1 MPAASLDYTLFHWVN
16 GLAGHAGWVDRA
28 AALFADWSP
37 FVVAGLLVVLWFW
50 GRGDDRLEDRQA
62 VLHAG
67 VATVLALLVVLAI
80 TSVYFR
86 DRPFVAHPVHL
97 LVAGPGDSSFPSNHA
112 TAAFAIAVAVML
124 YNRRFGIVLL
134 VLAALIAVD
143 RVFVG
148 IHYPGDVAAGA
159 LIGAGSAVLLLA
171 ARRVLSA
178 AARILDVAWT
188 HLGLP

>member
-1 MPAASLDYTLFHWVN
+1 MPTASLDYTLFRWVN
-16 GLAGHAGWVDRA
+16 GLAGHVGWLDHG

-50 GRGDDRLEDRQA
+50 DRGDERLRNRQA

-67 VATVLALLVVLAI
+67 AATVLALLVNLAI
-80 TSVYFR
+80 TGVYFR
-86 DRPFVAHPVHL
+86 DRPFLVHPAHL
-97 LVAGPGDSSFPSNHA
+97 LVSGPGDSSFPSNHA
-112 TAAFAIAVAVML
+112 TAAFAIAIAVLL

-159 LIGAGSAVLLLA
+159 LIGTGCALLLLPVRRAFLA
-171 ARRVLSA
+171 ATRVLN
-178 AARILDVAWT
+178 VAWT
-188 HLGLP
+188 RIGLP